1 MFKYLQIETTTF
13 CNAKCWFC
21 PNHLVPKRHMDMD
34 LIRSI
39 VDSTRGLGLV
49 YRPFGLGDPLV
60 DTRMPEICR
69 YIKQDRTAR
78 VEIHT
83 NGEPMTEKM
92 ELNIAPY
99 VDTVRFSIDGF
110 TPETFDVSRGI
121 DFDRVY
127 ANAKRFMLNNPQI
140 DTQVRMIDA
149 TGKEAEKKNYLE
161 YWNGI
166 RPGSAEITSLYQHPH
181 EDQTESVSQPCA
193 KTTNEA
199 FIYVDGS
206 VHLCPWDFGNR
217 NPIGNVTDNSIVDI
231 WRSQQY
237 KRYREILA
245 AGRRCDISLCSRC
258 SADFSE

>member
-110 TPETFDVSRGI
+110 TPETFDISRGI

-127 ANAKRFMLNNPQI
+127 TNARRFMLNNPGI

-166 RPGSAEITSLYQHPH
+166 KPGCAEITSLYQHPH
-181 EDQTESVSQPCA
+181 EDQTESLNKPCA
-193 KTTNEA
+193 KTTDEA

-217 NPIGNVTDNSIVDI
+217 TPVGDVNQSTIVDI

-237 KRYREILA
+237 TAIRQTLA
-245 AGRRCDISLCSRC
+245 QGRRCDISLCSRC
-258 SADFSE
+258 NADFSK